1 MLYALDLHEL
11 VDENDEPYSYFQFD
25 PVSPELLEWPW
36 LNGECFDAPPPE
48 PLALKF
54 DPDDEDAGGL
64 PDYQAGPIPLVSA
77 RLRRVLEKSGVANID
92 YFATRIDGGEV
103 FADFPQYYAV
113 NVIGKVSALSG
124 NSAMTPTFGTTR
136 MAATIDRL
144 DLPDGLARGEKLFRL
159 AEHVITV
166 FVDDAVR
173 RACLAADI
181 DTLRFIPADKW
192 TS

>member
-25 PVSPELLEWPW
+25 PASPELLEWPW
-36 LNGECFDAPPPE
+36 LHGEKFDSPPPE

-54 DPDDEDAGGL
+54 DPDEEGAGGI

-77 RLRRVLEKSGVANID
+77 RLRRALKKSGVANID
-92 YFATRIDGGEV
+92 YFATKIDGGEAFV
-103 FADFPQYYAV
+103 DFPQYFAI
-113 NVIGKVSALSG
+113 NVIGTVSAQSG
-124 NSAMTPTFGTTR
+124 KSNMAPTFGTTQ

-144 DLPDGLARGEKLFRL
+144 DLPDKSAQGKKLFRL
-159 AEHVITV
+159 AEHVVSI
-166 FVDDAVR
+166 FVDDIVR

-181 DTLRFIPADKW
+181 DTLRFIPANEW